1 MMTAEDVA
9 PSVSLLERFAVEFS
23 VPIYLKE
30 KDVAEFLDMPSA
42 IQALRDAFAAR
53 AGDEAVIVPRTRWPF
68 GDRRLNVMGG
78 GITKEG
84 RYALKSYGAGAYHV
98 LLYSAQ
104 GLLAIIEADNLGQI
118 RTGAATAVASE
129 KMARRGAGKV
139 ALIGTGRQARTQAL
153 ALKAAGMLK
162 ELAVAARDRGKLES
176 FCAGL
181 KEELAVPVRAAS
193 SAEDAMA
200 AADIVVAATNSATP
214 VVMNGWLKPGT
225 HLVGMGANAANRREI
240 DPDIVQRASLLVTD
254 DIEQAKMEAGE
265 FIDLAKAGRL
275 DWNKVKPLHEIITA
289 PSVPR
294 GDSDITLFKSLG
306 VGLEDVAVASV
317 IYDCAMAS
325 GRFSSL

>member
-1 MMTAEDVA
+1 
-9 PSVSLLERFAVEFS
+9 

-30 KDVAEFLDMPSA
+30 SAVAEFLDMPSA

-53 AGDEAVIVPRTRWPF
+53 ARDDAVIVPRTRWRF
-68 GDRRLNVMGG
+68 GDKRLNVMGG
-78 GITKEG
+78 GITRQR

-104 GLLAIIEADNLGQI
+104 GLLAIIESDNLGQI

-129 KMARRGAGKV
+129 KMARSGVGKV

-153 ALKAAGMLK
+153 ALNAIGMLN
-162 ELAVAARDRGKLES
+162 ELAVSARDRGRLES

-181 KEELAVPVRAAS
+181 MDEIAAPVRAAAS
-193 SAEDAMA
+193 PEDAVA
-200 AADIVVAATNSATP
+200 SADIVVAATNSATP
-214 VVMNGWLKPGT
+214 VVMNSWLKPGT
-225 HLVGMGANAANRREI
+225 HVVGMGANAANRREI
-240 DPDIVQRASLLVTD
+240 DAEIVLRASLIVTD

-275 DWNKVKPLHEIITA
+275 DWNKVKSLHEIITA
-289 PSVPR
+289 PSIQR
-294 GDSDITLFKSLG
+294 GETDITLFKSLG

-317 IYDCAMAS
+317 IYDRAIAS
-325 GRFSSL
+325 GRFSPL